1 MPPRFP
7 ARDSTRTV
15 LLGLLARYGPKHGY
29 ELRAL
34 IEQQHIDLIAD
45 VHHGAIYSGLK
56 RLARDGLIREVSRG
70 RQGNRPER
78 VAFDITEPGGKEL
91 RRLLTDALADPD
103 QPERPIDLAVHFSG
117 LLDCVEV
124 ADVLRSRVRA
134 LEDNARAVDQLE
146 TSTTH
151 EHAGVRA
158 IIEDLSAH
166 YRAVNGVE
174 QRWTASVLR
183 RVEAGGYPTPGRT
196 LND

>member
-1 MPPRFP
+1 M
-7 ARDSTRTV
+7 
-15 LLGLLARYGPKHGY
+15 
-29 ELRAL
+29 
-34 IEQQHIDLIAD
+34 
-45 VHHGAIYSGLK
+45 
-56 RLARDGLIREVSRG
+56 
-70 RQGNRPER
+70 
-78 VAFDITEPGGKEL
+78 
-91 RRLLTDALADPD
+91 
-103 QPERPIDLAVHFSG
+103 
-117 LLDCVEV
+117 
-124 ADVLRSRVRA
+124 RA